1 MKKEEKTSKI
11 KKKKEEK
18 YKLVDAERLKKSRT
32 NNIFNSRSYIPSI
45 ISPFHNKCCLFTS
58 NTNII
63 CFILILHLLLLHW
76 RRIKEKNGIYTIWIR
91 SITNSYWSN
100 IYISKNNLME
110 KREYL
115 IILYDFYSELLSD
128 KQKEHFEDYYFNN
141 LSLGE
146 ISENEN
152 VSRNAIHK
160 SIKSIENKLYFYEE
174 KLKLYQKSQEL
185 NTLLANIK
193 DEKLK
198 KDIKNIL

>member
-1 MKKEEKTSKI
+1 MHLGVQQPVLHI
-11 KKKKEEK
+11 
-18 YKLVDAERLKKSRT
+18 VDKMVQLR
-32 NNIFNSRSYIPSI
+32 
-45 ISPFHNKCCLFTS
+45 H
-58 NTNII
+58 
-63 CFILILHLLLLHW
+63 
-76 RRIKEKNGIYTIWIR
+76 
-91 SITNSYWSN
+91 
-100 IYISKNNLME
+100 
-110 KREYL
+110 
-115 IILYDFYSELLSD
+115 
-128 KQKEHFEDYYFNN
+128 QHFEDYYFNN